1 MSTLTPGNQIGNYKV
16 LHLIKQNEYTETY
29 KVVNEND
36 YPYFLKVYILKRTP
50 EKLIDSESREVLEI
64 ALLRKIQHQNVVSY
78 ISNGVFDSNVGECQY
93 VVTTYFTGEVLAEK
107 IHREGIFSQEKAM
120 EIFIDRKSV
129 V

>member
-64 ALLRKIQHQNVVSY
+64 ALLRKIQHQNLVSY
-78 ISNGVFDSNVGECQY
+78 ISNGVFDSNVGESSMWSPLIS
-93 VVTTYFTGEVLAEK
+93 LA
-107 IHREGIFSQEKAM
+107 RY
-120 EIFIDRKSV
+120 
-129 V
+129 